1 MSTIINSEKYNAII
15 KTAHDLF
22 WKFGIRRVTIGEI
35 CKEAGASKMTFYR
48 FFQDKNELAKKVVEN
63 LFKNIF
69 DDYRKIMDQD
79 VPFEEKVKQQ
89 LMMKFEG
96 TNQLSPELIKDVY
109 GNPDS
114 EICKLW
120 KSLADEMMQMVYEDY
135 SHAQEKGWIRKD
147 LNLKFIIYMTNKTIE
162 MASDEHLQAMYPDMQ
177 SLIMEIANFFFYGIL
192 SRTQSDE

>member
-1 MSTIINSEKYNAII
+1 M
-15 KTAHDLF
+15 
-22 WKFGIRRVTIGEI
+22 
-35 CKEAGASKMTFYR
+35 
-48 FFQDKNELAKKVVEN
+48 AKKVVEN

-120 KSLADEMMQMVYEDY
+120 KSLADEMMQM
-135 SHAQEKGWIRKD
+135 
-147 LNLKFIIYMTNKTIE
+147 
-162 MASDEHLQAMYPDMQ
+162 
-177 SLIMEIANFFFYGIL
+177 ANNIK
-192 SRTQSDE
+192 R